1 MANSTAAYGFR
12 PLGKLGGNPAAG
24 GQDQYVIVDNYSS
37 SIFQGDL
44 VKLNVTGGVIVV
56 ETSALTSIFGVFN
69 GCLIESDPSTKKPK
83 FVNFYSQTNIT
94 QGEIQAFVITD
105 PNQLYLVK
113 STGTALGTTAVGTSF
128 DQVYAAGN
136 TNTGISGAY
145 LDLSTSAAAADGQV
159 TVVNTSPFIGNEEAV
174 TNEDFIV
181 RVSKSHQLL

>member
-1 MANSTAAYGFR
+1 MANSTAAFGFR

-24 GQDQYVIVDNYSS
+24 GQDQYTIVDNYSS

-56 ETSALTSIFGVFN
+56 DTSALTSIFGVFN

-94 QGEIQAFVITD
+94 QGEIQAFVIND

-113 STGTALGTTAVGTSF
+113 STGTALGTTAVGVTF
-128 DQVYAAGN
+128 KQVYAAGN
-136 TNTGISGAY
+136 TNNGISGAY
-145 LDLSTSAAAADGQV
+145 LDLGTSSVGSSGQV
-159 TVVNTSPFIGNEEAV
+159 IVLNTSPFVGNEEAV
-174 TNEDFIV
+174 TNEDFII
-181 RVSKSHQLL
+181 RVSSGTQLL

>member
-1 MANSTAAYGFR
+1 MANSTAAFGFR

-24 GQDQYVIVDNYSS
+24 GQDQYTIVDNYSS

-56 ETSALTSIFGVFN
+56 DTSALTSIFGVFN

-94 QGEIQAFVITD
+94 TGEIQAFVIND

-113 STGTALGTTAVGTSF
+113 STGTALGTTAVGVTF
-128 DQVYAAGN
+128 KQVYNAGS
-136 TNTGISGAY
+136 TNNGISGAY
-145 LDLSTSAAAADGQV
+145 LDLGTSAAASAGQV
-159 TVVNTSPFIGNEEAV
+159 TVVNTSPFVGNEETA

-181 RVSKSHQLL
+181 RISSGTQLL

>member
-1 MANSTAAYGFR
+1 MANSTVAFGFR

-56 ETSALTSIFGVFN
+56 DTSALTSIFGVFN
-69 GCLIESDPSTKKPK
+69 GCLVESDPSTKKPK
-83 FVNFYSQTNIT
+83 WSNFYRQTNIT
-94 QGEIQAFVITD
+94 QGEIQAYVLND

-136 TNTGISGAY
+136 TNNGISGAY
-145 LDLSTSAAAADGQV
+145 IDLGTSATSANGQL
-159 TVVNTSPFIGNEEAV
+159 TVVNTSPFIGNEEAA

-181 RVSKSHQLL
+181 KLSPGQQLL

>member
-1 MANSTAAYGFR
+1 MANSTNAFGFR

-24 GQDQYVIVDNYSS
+24 AQDQFVIVDNYSS

-44 VKLNVTGGVIVV
+44 VKLNATGGVIVV
-56 ETSALTSIFGVFN
+56 GTSALSSVLGVFN

-94 QGEIQAFVITD
+94 QGEIQAYVLND

-136 TNTGISGAY
+136 TNNGISGAY
-145 LDLSTSAAAADGQV
+145 LDLGTSVASSAGQL
-159 TVVNTSPFIGNEEAV
+159 TVVNTSPFIGNEEAA
-174 TNEDFIV
+174 TNEDYIV
-181 RVSKSHQLL
+181 RLSPGQQLL

>member
-1 MANSTAAYGFR
+1 MANSTVAFGFR

-24 GQDQYVIVDNYSS
+24 GQDQYTIVDNYSS

-56 ETSALTSIFGVFN
+56 DTSALTSIFGVFN

-94 QGEIQAFVITD
+94 QGEIQAFVIND

-113 STGTALGTTAVGTSF
+113 STGTALGTTAVGVTF
-128 DQVYAAGN
+128 KQVYSAGN
-136 TNTGISGAY
+136 TNNGISGAY
-145 LDLSTSAAAADGQV
+145 LDLGTSAASSAGQL
-159 TVVNTSPFIGNEEAV
+159 TVVNTSPFIGNEEVV
-174 TNEDFIV
+174 TNEDYVV
-181 RVSKSHQLL
+181 RISSGTQLL

>member
-1 MANSTAAYGFR
+1 MANSTAAFGFR

-24 GQDQYVIVDNYSS
+24 GQDQYTIVDNYSS
-37 SIFQGDL
+37 SIFQGDI

-56 ETSALTSIFGVFN
+56 DTSALTSIFGVFN

-94 QGEIQAFVITD
+94 QGEIQAFVIND

-113 STGTALGTTAVGTSF
+113 STGTALGTTAVGVTF
-128 DQVYAAGN
+128 KQVYAAGN
-136 TNTGISGAY
+136 TNNGISGAY
-145 LDLSTSAAAADGQV
+145 LDLGTSSVGSSGQV
-159 TVVNTSPFIGNEEAV
+159 IVLNTSPFVGNEEAV

-181 RVSKSHQLL
+181 RVSKGTQLL

>member
-24 GQDQYVIVDNYSS
+24 GQDQYEIVDNYST

-44 VKLNVTGGVIVV
+44 VNLSNTGGVQPVTTTTG
-56 ETSALTSIFGVFN
+56 TSVLGVFN
-69 GCLIESDPSTKKPK
+69 GVLVESDPSTKKPK
-83 FVNFYSQTNIT
+83 WSNFYSQTNIT
-94 QGEIQAFVITD
+94 QGNIYAYVITD

-113 STGTALGTTAVGTSF
+113 STGTALGNTAVGVSF

-136 TNTGISGAY
+136 TNNGISGVY
-145 LDLSTSAAAADGQV
+145 MNLGSSAAAADGQV
-159 TVVNTSPFIGNEEAV
+159 TVVNISPFIGNEEAV

>member
-1 MANSTAAYGFR
+1 MANSTAAFGFR

-24 GQDQYVIVDNYSS
+24 GQDQYVIADNYSS

-44 VKLNVTGGVIVV
+44 VKLNATGGVIVV
-56 ETSALTSIFGVFN
+56 GTSALSSVLGVFN

-105 PNQLYLVK
+105 SNQLYLVK

-136 TNTGISGAY
+136 TNNGISGAY
-145 LDLSTSAAAADGQV
+145 LSLATSAAAADGQV

>member
-1 MANSTAAYGFR
+1 MANSTVAFGFR

-24 GQDQYVIVDNYSS
+24 GQDQYTIVDNYSS

-56 ETSALTSIFGVFN
+56 DTSALTSIFGVFN

-94 QGEIQAFVITD
+94 QGEIQAFVIND

-136 TNTGISGAY
+136 TNNGISGAY
-145 LDLSTSAAAADGQV
+145 LDLATSSASSAGQV
-159 TVVNTSPFIGNEEAV
+159 TVVNLSPFIGNEETV

-181 RVSKSHQLL
+181 KLSPGTQLL